1 MEKRLD
7 EKCIR
12 WKTELGSED
21 KQFFFGMYQDAV
33 PEFEFLMGEC
43 DTITEIVKYLLE
55 LENTLGLIEFAKF
68 FAVPNEYKISKSNT
82 SEFTVGRFFGKVY
95 KKSSL
100 SILFDAKDLSSNLFL
115 KLEPVLKQQ
124 ASILKIVRPINQNI
138 IKIVPLTSGYR
149 ADVIC
154 VFCEINDVRN
164 DALNKVISIQCSVKN
179 ASKYYWNLTNFKNH
193 LKLHEIKSKKSSN
206 TVNETVLK
214 NERESDASFS
224 DTTKLFKIEDDV
236 NRSTIDFDLSKM
248 TSAQISAIE
257 IVDDSDEQ
265 WKFSAN
271 SNPTPERIMPKV
283 SVDSESMN
291 ELYNQFS
298 NQNLFLIEAV
308 LSNGECKKHMVL
320 KVGSRNMMV
329 DIVSI
334 AGDGD
339 CLFASLAFQLE
350 KMKIGSIMH
359 RNSTFDLRQKVV
371 QHISNNY
378 DKYKQAI
385 KGTIYERAAMNFGK
399 VENIDIESEE
409 FIKKD
414 LPQKGCWAGT
424 ETTMAVSEIFR
435 VNIVVIKENQ
445 QPYFSVKF
453 HPEYKR
459 TLFIA
464 YRGYGQKKNNQK
476 KVLSELVHNHYDS
489 ICEIGHEL
497 LYMLAETLSRRI
509 EA

>member
-1 MEKRLD
+1 MEKRLA

-12 WKTELGSED
+12 WKTELGSDD
-21 KQFFFGMYQDAV
+21 KQFFFGMYQDAIL
-33 PEFEFLMGEC
+33 EFEFLMGEC
-43 DTITEIVKYLLE
+43 DTITEIVKYLLD
-55 LENTLGLIEFAKF
+55 LENTLGTIEFAKF

-82 SEFTVGRFFGKVY
+82 NEFPVGRFFGKVD
-95 KKSSL
+95 KKNSP
-100 SILFDAKDLSSNLFL
+100 SILFEAKDLCSNLFL
-115 KLEPVLKQQ
+115 KLEPLLKQK
-124 ASILKIVRPINQNI
+124 ATILKIVRPIHQNI
-138 IKIVPLTSGYR
+138 IKIVPLSSGYR

-193 LKLHEIKSKKSSN
+193 LKLHEIKSKKLSN
-206 TVNETVLK
+206 AVKETVLK
-214 NERESDASFS
+214 NENEGDASFS
-224 DTTKLFKIEDDV
+224 NATNLFKKADDV
-236 NRSTIDFDLSKM
+236 NRSTIDFDSSKM
-248 TSAQISAIE
+248 ISAQISAIK
-257 IVDDSDEQ
+257 IVDDSDQ
-265 WKFSAN
+265 QMKFSAN
-271 SNPTPERIMPKV
+271 NHTTSERIMPKV
-283 SVDSESMN
+283 SVDIESMN

-308 LSNGECKKHMVL
+308 LSNGECKKHMDF
-320 KVGSRNMMV
+320 KVRSRNMMV
-329 DIVSI
+329 DIVPI

-350 KMKIGSIMH
+350 RMKIGSIMH
-359 RNSTFDLRQKVV
+359 RTFTSDLRQKVV

-409 FIKKD
+409 FIKTD
-414 LPQKGCWAGT
+414 LVQKGCWAGT
-424 ETTMAVSEIFR
+424 ESTMAVSEIFR

-453 HPEYKR
+453 NPEYKR

-476 KVLSELVHNHYDS
+476 SVLSELAYNHYDS

-497 LYMLAETLSRRI
+497 LYELAETLFRHI